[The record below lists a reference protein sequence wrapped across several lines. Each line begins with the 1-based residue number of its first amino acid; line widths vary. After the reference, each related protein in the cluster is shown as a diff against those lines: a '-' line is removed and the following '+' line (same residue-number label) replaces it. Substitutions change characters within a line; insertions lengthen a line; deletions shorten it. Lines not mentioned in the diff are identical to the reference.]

1 MNEFPPLDGIPAWP
15 DVEDLMCTYLDR
27 FGHTCTETPPAE
39 DEFGAPLFE
48 SLLPVIVIERSG
60 GGTPNG
66 AIDVAMIHISVTN
79 STRSGSWAVMNNG
92 VRRAVSAAENGAVI
106 DDYVIVGMSEEV
118 GPQMIPGL
126 NPDTRTVQLAFQ
138 VVVQRPR

>member
-1 MNEFPPLDGIPAWP
+1 MLLATGRILTELRADFP
-15 DVEDLMCTYLDR
+15 DV
-27 FGHTCTETPPAE
+27 
-39 DEFGAPLFE
+39 DEHFDA
-48 SLLPVIVIERSG
+48 IV
-60 GGTPNG
+60 
-66 AIDVAMIHISVTN
+66 
-79 STRSGSWAVMNNG
+79 
-92 VRRAVSAAENGAVI
+92 AENGAVI